1 MQHLLLFESY
11 FNRLDEI
18 SFDKHWIERT
28 SLKDPLSRTVPYSN
42 DYTSGFEI
50 TGFLDINNNDLSLIQ
65 GIRILK
71 LEKVGLANYLSK
83 ALNMLTNSTKLGN
96 WVPDNNK
103 PVQMLD
109 LGRVC
114 FYKEGTKIYP
124 IFKGGRG
131 YNKEGFYREGDKVW
145 GLVKNNTTGVTIKY
159 YPSTEEGRE
168 EMYKASYKDLGK
180 EIKMNPLLFLNN
192 SDYGY
197 PYDENF
203 ELIVDLS
210 EDKEINIYNK
220 LKAQLEG
227 KEWTLGKTEKAEI
240 KKIETN
246 YDEREF
252 KRLQL
257 SNGLIIGIIN
267 QETGKTSIYEVYD
280 DPTNASDLLEIY
292 LRDKEEKTDLLKQT
306 PVIFK
311 AYSITET
318 KRYNGPNVMVNYTRS
333 SSITKTVTLYPGD
346 QVYIKKAKKG
356 SPLDPDQIYQFKFVT
371 TEPSILKK
379 GAVQIA
385 LDIA

>member
-1 MQHLLLFESY
+1 
-11 FNRLDEI
+11 
-18 SFDKHWIERT
+18 
-28 SLKDPLSRTVPYSN
+28 
-42 DYTSGFEI
+42 
-50 TGFLDINNNDLSLIQ
+50 
-65 GIRILK
+65 
-71 LEKVGLANYLSK
+71 
-83 ALNMLTNSTKLGN
+83 MLTNSTKLEN

-103 PVQMLD
+103 QVQMLD

-124 IFKGGRG
+124 IFKGGQG

-197 PYDENF
+197 PYDKNF

-227 KEWTLGKTEKAEI
+227 NEWELGKTKEAEI

-267 QETGKTSIYEVYD
+267 QETGKTSIYEVYG
-280 DPTNASDLLEIY
+280 DPINTDNMLDNY
-292 LRDKEEKTDLLKQT
+292 FRDKEEKTNLLKQT
-306 PVIFK
+306 PVIFR
-311 AYSITET
+311 AYPITET
-318 KRYNGPNVMVNYTRS
+318 KRYNGPNIMTNYTRS
-333 SSITKTVTLYPGD
+333 SSIPKTITLNPED
-346 QVYIKKAKKG
+346 QVYIKRAKKG
-356 SPLDPDQIYQFKFVT
+356 SPLDPDQIYRFKFVT
-371 TEPSILKK
+371 TEPKILQK
-379 GAVQIA
+379 GSAQIA
-385 LDIA
+385 LDIV